1 MGANSLDERY
11 ITVNFQNTSSVRAPI
26 FTEIV
31 APPPPSAAIRA
42 HSELESLPQDLRTVL
57 EKEWLDSRLLQ
68 LTQKQNEYVTH
79 PELRPP
85 SLPLYTNQTAQSG
98 NNTLQTTQT
107 TPSLANSTGYGRN
120 QSSTL
125 QDGNQQKEMQQ
136 ASAPAPSPRPYD
148 SLLPQLVM
156 GRLTWS
162 GRNEKA
168 QENKSTVEEVWKEEK
183 EEDED
188 LDEGGQQKGKVP
200 VIISGNDRGSGHRE
214 LTIEM
219 SSSGNENIQEER
231 NHDDETKA
239 SGHYMESDYRD
250 MEQNA
255 ALSGSGEEN
264 ESNNLHITMYNR
276 PDSGQGE
283 YVRQIFPE
291 NDFSGSGQLENQ
303 EARDYI
309 LLRSSGS
316 GQTDE
321 RLEIA
326 SFSGSG
332 E

>member
-1 MGANSLDERY
+1 
-11 ITVNFQNTSSVRAPI
+11 
-26 FTEIV
+26 
-31 APPPPSAAIRA
+31 
-42 HSELESLPQDLRTVL
+42 
-57 EKEWLDSRLLQ
+57 
-68 LTQKQNEYVTH
+68 
-79 PELRPP
+79 
-85 SLPLYTNQTAQSG
+85 
-98 NNTLQTTQT
+98 
-107 TPSLANSTGYGRN
+107 
-120 QSSTL
+120 
-125 QDGNQQKEMQQ
+125 MQQ
-136 ASAPAPSPRPYD
+136 ASVPAPPPRPYD

-156 GRLTWS
+156 GRLAWS
-162 GRNEKA
+162 AKA
-168 QENKSTVEEVWKEEK
+168 QENKSTIEEVWKEEK

-200 VIISGNDRGSGHRE
+200 VIASGNDQGSGHRE

-219 SSSGNENIQEER
+219 SSSGNENMQEER
-231 NHDDETKA
+231 NHDDGTKA
-239 SGHYMESDYRD
+239 SGRYMENDYRD
-250 MEQNA
+250 MEQNT

-264 ESNNLHITMYNR
+264 ESNDLHITMYNG

-303 EARDYI
+303 EAKDDI

-316 GQTDE
+316 GQANE

>member
-1 MGANSLDERY
+1 
-11 ITVNFQNTSSVRAPI
+11 
-26 FTEIV
+26 
-31 APPPPSAAIRA
+31 
-42 HSELESLPQDLRTVL
+42 
-57 EKEWLDSRLLQ
+57 
-68 LTQKQNEYVTH
+68 
-79 PELRPP
+79 
-85 SLPLYTNQTAQSG
+85 
-98 NNTLQTTQT
+98 
-107 TPSLANSTGYGRN
+107 
-120 QSSTL
+120 
-125 QDGNQQKEMQQ
+125 MQQ